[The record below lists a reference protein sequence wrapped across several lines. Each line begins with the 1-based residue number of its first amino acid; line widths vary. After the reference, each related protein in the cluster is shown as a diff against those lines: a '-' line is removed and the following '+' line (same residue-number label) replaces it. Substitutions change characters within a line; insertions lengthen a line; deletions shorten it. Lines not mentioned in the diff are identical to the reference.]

1 MRLHQLFHNVSL
13 RELNLSSRLR
23 KKMKKEIKFKIGE
36 YMLKYR
42 AKTKV
47 NKSYK
52 ICKKRK
58 KKLCRQLFLKSPLPF
73 ILDFRIKID
82 KELIMVIP
90 SIINFNYPP

>member
-1 MRLHQLFHNVSL
+1 MSLIFAIIVQMYNLIIDKIFTIEFLSNSFPLHNKFFIYIIIMRLHQLFHNVSL

-52 ICKKRK
+52 ICK
-58 KKLCRQLFLKSPLPF
+58 
-73 ILDFRIKID
+73 
-82 KELIMVIP
+82 
-90 SIINFNYPP
+90 

>member
-13 RELNLSSRLR
+13 QELNLSSRLR

-52 ICKKRK
+52 ICK
-58 KKLCRQLFLKSPLPF
+58 
-73 ILDFRIKID
+73 
-82 KELIMVIP
+82 
-90 SIINFNYPP
+90 